1 MSYLYY
7 LPAIIPLV
15 FMLGHYF
22 GWHSQLDKVKKKEK
36 QLELMDGQVEYWQ
49 DNHDKAATQYERY
62 CKESERLAKECI
74 GLEKQLEFTKGQT
87 ELLAKVTIEI
97 RETQKK
103 LRHAEKIIRSYY
115 FGVLNK
121 EILDNLVQKH
131 FGKDIN
137 ES

>member
-1 MSYLYY
+1 METFEEWFENNCEGVRQGSWGRAAWDHQAEKIVKLQEK
-7 LPAIIPLV
+7 LNLESKSATNWHTELQKAKIAI
-15 FMLGHYF
+15 
-22 GWHSQLDKVKKKEK
+22 QE
-36 QLELMDGQVEYWQ
+36 
-49 DNHDKAATQYERY
+49 
-62 CKESERLAKECI
+62 
-74 GLEKQLEFTKGQT
+74 LEFTKGQT

-121 EILDNLVQKH
+121 EMLDNLVQKH
-131 FGKDIN
+131 FEKDIN